1 MAFPDTIV
9 TFPQVLDI
17 TATDAPLVKSFQT
30 AMQNGNFTQAAG
42 YLAQIPNSSQK
53 LLGADFI
60 NSISTTVQAVETYF
74 QTRYSPAYIVS
85 STQPTAQENT
95 DFWFQIIT

>member
-60 NSISTTVQAVETYF
+60 NSITTTLQDVETFFKNKY
-74 QTRYSPAYIVS
+74 TPAYIVS
-85 STQPTAQENT
+85 STQPSVQSKY
-95 DFWFQIIT
+95 DFWFQIVL

>member
-1 MAFPDTIV
+1 MAFPNEIV
-9 TFPQVLDI
+9 TFPQMLDI
-17 TATDAPLVKSFQT
+17 APTDASLVKSFQT
-30 AMQNGNFTQAAG
+30 AMQSGNFTLAAT

-74 QTRYSPAYIVS
+74 QARYSPAYIVS

>member
-60 NSISTTVQAVETYF
+60 NSISATVQAVETYF